1 MKKIV
6 LIIAIFGLTFNTF
19 GQKTNPTKLKKANK
33 QYEGFSYSKAI
44 ETFLET
50 GDNSVSTQR
59 KIATSYLK
67 IGNYQKAEKTFESV
81 VNSDSATAED
91 FYTYASVLEENKKYT
106 QADTWMEK
114 FVSMMPQ
121 DKRAIAYTK
130 NKSAYNQLSKDKG
143 QFKIKNLDINSAQ
156 EDFAPVFYKDKV
168 LFASSRE
175 GVKPIRRKWNW
186 NKLPFLDIYQANKAD
201 DYELSMANRFQNRKF
216 NKKYHEGPVAFNKE
230 ETKMWFTRNN
240 YQGKSTDGTI
250 KLQIWSSE
258 INEDGKWSKPVAFPL
273 NSNEYSVGHAS
284 ISPDGKW
291 MYFASDMP
299 GGLGGVDLYKIE
311 IKDDG
316 TYGEAINLGDKI
328 NTEGNEMFPTIHK
341 DGMLFFASD
350 GLAGLGGLD
359 VFVAQL
365 KDGGSIGK
373 VMNLGAPINTNTDDF
388 AFILDNSAKGGYFSS
403 NREGG
408 KGDDDIYS
416 FTLLKPFTFGK
427 IIKGTAKDKKGD
439 IVADA
444 IINLYDENGKVV
456 ETATADANGQYEFQ
470 VEADKKFKLDGKKEK
485 YFDGENTADTHTEED
500 VVIADLVLEKDPG
513 LSLYAL
519 ITDKKTGAPLEN
531 VTVTLTD
538 NMTGTSET
546 FTTPTTGDL
555 RKALQGKKLG
565 DRGSYNIR
573 LQKEGYFS
581 KTVTYN
587 AEFDHAGQYDV
598 HANLDLGM
606 DPEVKDLSEMIQINP
621 INFDF
626 NKYNIR
632 PDAAKELD
640 KIVEIM
646 NKYPGMVVELGSHT
660 DCRGSDAYNEKLSDR
675 RAKASAK
682 YIKERITNPDNIYG
696 KGYGEKRP
704 LEDCGGNCKACTDA
718 QHDANRR
725 TEFKVIKTGND
736 HIKVNNTSSDSFD
749 KDNNGGN

>member
-1 MKKIV
+1 MKKIY
-6 LIIAIFGLTFNTF
+6 LIIAIVSTTFFTIA
-19 GQKTNPTKLKKANK
+19 QEVNPTKLKKANK
-33 QYEGFSYSKAI
+33 FFDGFSYDKAI
-44 ETFLET
+44 ETFSES
-50 GDNSVSTQR
+50 GDNSTESLR
-59 KIATSYLK
+59 KLGLAYFNTGKLSQADSVFAIITSKDDATS
-67 IGNYQKAEKTFESV
+67 
-81 VNSDSATAED
+81 ED
-91 FYTYASVLEENKKYT
+91 VYTYASILEENKKYT
-106 QADTWMEK
+106 QAELWMKK
-114 FVSMMPQ
+114 FVTLSPL
-121 DKRAIAYTK
+121 DKRAIAYQT
-130 NKSAYNQLSKDKG
+130 NKAAYDQLSIDKG
-143 QFKIKNLDINSAQ
+143 QFKIKNLEINSAQ
-156 EDFAPVFYKDKV
+156 EDFAPIFYKDKV
-168 LFASSRE
+168 VFASSRE

-186 NKLPFLDIYQANKAD
+186 NKLPFLDLYEANRAD
-201 DYELSMANRFQNRKF
+201 DYELSNANRFLNRKF
-216 NKKYHEGPVAFNKE
+216 NKKYHEGPVTFNKE
-230 ETKMWFTRNN
+230 ATKMWFTQNN
-240 YQGKSTDGTI
+240 YKGKSSDGTI

-273 NSNEYSVGHAS
+273 NSNEYSVGHTT
-284 ISPDGKW
+284 ISNDGKW

-311 IKDDG
+311 IKEDG
-316 TYGEAINLGDKI
+316 TYGEAINLGGKI
-328 NTEGNEMFPTIHK
+328 NTEGNEMFPTVHK
-341 DGMLFFASD
+341 NGMLFFASD

-359 VFVAQL
+359 VFVAQI
-365 KDGGSIGK
+365 KADGSFGK
-373 VMNLGAPINTNTDDF
+373 VMNLGAPINSNNDDF
-388 AFILDNSAKGGYFSS
+388 ALILDNSAKGGYFSS

-427 IIKGTAKDKKGD
+427 IIKGTAKDKKGN
-439 IVADA
+439 ILANATV
-444 IINLYDENGKVV
+444 NLYDEKGNVI
-456 ETATADANGQYEFQ
+456 ETTTTDEKGTYEFQ

-500 VVIADLVLEKDPG
+500 VVIADVVLEKDPG
-513 LSLYAL
+513 LSLYA
-519 ITDKKTGAPLEN
+519 IVTDKKTGAPLEN
-531 VTVTLTD
+531 VTVTLVD
-538 NMTGTSET
+538 NMTGEQEVY
-546 FTTPTTGDL
+546 TTPTTGDL
-555 RKALQGKKLG
+555 RKALQGKKIG
-565 DRGSYNIR
+565 DRGSYNIT

-587 AEFDHAGQYDV
+587 TEFDHEGQYDV
-598 HANLDLGM
+598 HSTLDLGM
-606 DPEVKDLSEMIQINP
+606 DIEVKDLAEMIQINP

-682 YIKERITNPDNIYG
+682 YIKERITNPDRIYG
-696 KGYGEKRP
+696 KGYGEYRP

-736 HIKVNNTSSDSFD
+736 DIKVINTSADSFD
-749 KDNNGGN
+749 KEDGK

>member
-1 MKKIV
+1 MKKII
-6 LIIAIFGLTFNTF
+6 LSIAIIGMALSSF
-19 GQKTNPTKLKKANK
+19 GQEANPAKLKKAAK
-33 QYEGFSYSKAI
+33 KYEGFSYSKAI
-44 ETFLET
+44 ETFIES
-50 GDNSVSTQR
+50 GDESIDTQR
-59 KIATSYLK
+59 KLATAYYRTS
-67 IGNYQKAEKTFESV
+67 NFQQAEETFAKV
-81 VNSDSATAED
+81 VAMDGATAED
-91 FYTYASVLEENKKYT
+91 VYMYASVLEENKKYDLAN
-106 QADTWMEK
+106 QWMDK
-114 FVSMMPQ
+114 FVSMAPQ

-130 NKSAYNQLSKDKG
+130 NKAAYNQLSKDKG

-156 EDFAPVFYKDKV
+156 EDFAPVFYQDKV

-186 NKLPFLDIYQANKAD
+186 NKLPFLDVYQANKAD
-201 DYELSMANRFQNRKF
+201 DYELSMPNRFQNRKL

-240 YQGKSTDGTI
+240 YQGKSEDGTI

-258 INEDGKWSKPVAFPL
+258 KNEDGKWSKPTAFPL
-273 NSNEYSVGHAS
+273 NSNEYSVGHAT
-284 ISPDGKW
+284 ISNDGKW

-311 IKDDG
+311 IKEDG

-328 NTEGNEMFPTIHK
+328 NTEGNEMFPTLHK

-373 VMNLGAPINTNTDDF
+373 VMNLGAPINSSKDDF
-388 AFILDNSAKGGYFSS
+388 SFILDNSAKGGYFSS
-403 NREGG
+403 NRDGG

-416 FTLLKPFTFGK
+416 FTLLKPITFGK
-427 IIKGTAKDKKGD
+427 IIKGTAKDKQGNLLANTA
-439 IVADA
+439 V
-444 IINLYDENGKVV
+444 NLYDANGKVI
-456 ETATADANGQYEFQ
+456 ETVTTDESGAYEFM
-470 VEADKKFKLDGKKEK
+470 VDADKKFKLDGKKDK

-500 VVIADLVLEKDPG
+500 VVIADLELEKDPG

-531 VTVTLTD
+531 VTVTLLD
-538 NMTGTSET
+538 NMSGKTET

-565 DRGSYNIR
+565 DRGSYNIT

-587 AEFDHAGQYDV
+587 TDFDHAGQYDV
-598 HANLDLGM
+598 HASLDLGM

-640 KIVEIM
+640 KIVEVM
-646 NKYPGMVVELGSHT
+646 NKYPGMVIELGSHT

-682 YIKERITNPDNIYG
+682 YIKERITNPDRIYG
-696 KGYGEKRP
+696 KGYGEYRP
-704 LEDCGGNCKACTDA
+704 LEDCGGNCKACTDE
-718 QHDANRR
+718 QHDRNRR

-736 HIKVNNTSSDSFD
+736 DVKVINTSDDSFD
-749 KDNNGGN
+749 KDNNGE